1 MGTNR
6 LLSPSDTSPRPALL
20 AVKVH
25 EDPQRVRICCTGEI
39 DMSTAEQLV
48 TAVADVLARPGS
60 AVIEMDLAEVGFV
73 DSSGVQALLRCRAR
87 SAEHERQLLVT
98 AVQPVVSRVLRITAL
113 DDLLEPFLRIR
124 ANFRP

>member
-60 AVIEMDLAEVGFV
+60 AVIEMDLAESG
-73 DSSGVQALLRCRAR
+73 SS
-87 SAEHERQLLVT
+87 T
-98 AVQPVVSRVLRITAL
+98 PVVSKPLFAAA
-113 DDLLEPFLRIR
+113 R
-124 ANFRP
+124 AWRSTSVNCWSRRCSLWCRGFCASPRWTTS